1 MLIFFG
7 SKRTGVLRV
16 IRLLRSYSTIERKSG
31 IRRLSMVDIGSSVN
45 IVACT
50 TRTAG
55 QNIFFKIRL
64 VTAYIDGLSV
74 TTPYG
79 PLDRGLVSLRFVFI
93 VAIRVC
99 M

>member
-1 MLIFFG
+1 MLNFFG
-7 SKRTGVLRV
+7 SERMGVLKAT
-16 IRLLRSYSTIERKSG
+16 RLFHSYSTIPRKPG
-31 IRRLSMVDIGSSVN
+31 IWRFSIVDIGSSVN

-55 QNIFFKIRL
+55 QNIFFKIRF

-74 TTPYG
+74 MTRCG